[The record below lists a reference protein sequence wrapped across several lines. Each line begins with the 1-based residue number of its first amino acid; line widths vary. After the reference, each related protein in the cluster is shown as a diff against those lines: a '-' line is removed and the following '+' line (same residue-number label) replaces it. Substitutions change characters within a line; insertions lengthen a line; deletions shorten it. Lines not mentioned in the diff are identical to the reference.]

1 MNKKIVY
8 VGAGVSTQYGV
19 LHLLKNGYD
28 PSQIVII
35 EKGDSIY
42 NRKSNEVMSGAGGAG
57 TYSDFKV
64 LQSWTQGGIFTPDY
78 VNQETADKLGKL
90 VEGYIH
96 EYHPDPTKI
105 MYTTPEEI
113 PQWLKDSPFDL
124 KQSPCFHLGTDYGR
138 QQVQNIFEFFD
149 EMGVIQLYNTEVTDI
164 DFHDKIVYFK
174 ELYSNGNHK
183 GNKSFINYDK
193 IVLAGGKSGVDFL
206 DKLIKKYNLKTK
218 PRAAQLGVRYE
229 TDGKYFEE
237 LTQFAYDFKLYKKW
251 DNISGRSFCLPPGE
265 KILIMRNNKIQYE
278 NIECININDKVL
290 TYNVENKITEFINP
304 INTTQREYNGYIYN
318 INDGELRTTEDHEIF
333 CLENEKSKK
342 EGIVKKGQNKGK
354 KWWNYVNNL
363 TKINLIPSKNLKVGD
378 RILRPSNFNDY
389 LNKNEK
395 FNINELG
402 NEFYYMLG
410 LWLSDGSASY
420 NKDKQNRLGNSISI
434 VNEKSVL
441 EEVTCFLK
449 SKWIHTNIRD
459 YENYSVLNFNSKY
472 FINYLQDNKLFTK
485 GLNRGLPNSIFS
497 LSKEEIFSLLS
508 GLIDGD
514 GRVKKEHNISIDYYT
529 SSELLL
535 RDLTYLLSLLNIKY
549 TVQKRR
555 HVKTNFIDDVSNY
568 CINICDR
575 DSINLLKSNLK
586 LKNYNKK
593 SILLLENN
601 LNDFNIKNYQKV
613 FNIEKEKYNGMVYD
627 LTIPN
632 THNFIAGRI
641 PLVIHNC
648 VNNYAAFVAPETT
661 YGKISF
667 NGHAHKDPN
676 KFNGLCNFGIML
688 EIKDE
693 IEQPFEFKQ
702 NLVSFF
708 NKDGKSASYSPIN
721 RLPSKTDD
729 GEEMPCYSTTLEH
742 FKEGY
747 GKYAN
752 IILEYIDDLNKTF
765 NINDN
770 YIIYLPEVKYISN
783 TILFNNND
791 FSLIDYP
798 DVHIQGD
805 NGMSRGIWIA
815 ACSGLY
821 VAEKFLEG

>member
-28 PSQIVII
+28 PSQIIII

-149 EMGVIQLYNTEVTDI
+149 KMGVIQLYNTEVIDI
-164 DFHDKIVYFK
+164 DFHDKIIMYRFK
-174 ELYSNGNHK
+174 DEEGRRNTK
-183 GNKSFINYDK
+183 FINYDK
-193 IVLAGGKSGVDFL
+193 VILAGGKSGVDFL

-229 TDGKYFEE
+229 TDGKYFKK

-251 DNISGRSFCLPPGE
+251 DNISGRSF
-265 KILIMRNNKIQYE
+265 
-278 NIECININDKVL
+278 
-290 TYNVENKITEFINP
+290 
-304 INTTQREYNGYIYN
+304 
-318 INDGELRTTEDHEIF
+318 
-333 CLENEKSKK
+333 
-342 EGIVKKGQNKGK
+342 
-354 KWWNYVNNL
+354 
-363 TKINLIPSKNLKVGD
+363 
-378 RILRPSNFNDY
+378 
-389 LNKNEK
+389 
-395 FNINELG
+395 
-402 NEFYYMLG
+402 
-410 LWLSDGSASY
+410 
-420 NKDKQNRLGNSISI
+420 
-434 VNEKSVL
+434 
-441 EEVTCFLK
+441 
-449 SKWIHTNIRD
+449 
-459 YENYSVLNFNSKY
+459 
-472 FINYLQDNKLFTK
+472 
-485 GLNRGLPNSIFS
+485 
-497 LSKEEIFSLLS
+497 
-508 GLIDGD
+508 
-514 GRVKKEHNISIDYYT
+514 
-529 SSELLL
+529 
-535 RDLTYLLSLLNIKY
+535 
-549 TVQKRR
+549 
-555 HVKTNFIDDVSNY
+555 
-568 CINICDR
+568 
-575 DSINLLKSNLK
+575 
-586 LKNYNKK
+586 
-593 SILLLENN
+593 
-601 LNDFNIKNYQKV
+601 
-613 FNIEKEKYNGMVYD
+613 
-627 LTIPN
+627 
-632 THNFIAGRI
+632 
-641 PLVIHNC
+641 C

-729 GEEMPCYSTTLEH
+729 GEEMPCYSTTLEY

-747 GKYAN
+747 GKYAD

-821 VAEKFLEG
+821 VADVFLQDENFDDSWHPNETI